1 MYIILVVNPHEIAL
15 FLQLLQ
21 SHKQLGYTNA
31 SHDRCRES
39 SAMSDGTIRSISI
52 YKITYSKHQTHLYGC
67 DGAVDTQSVRRSLV
81 RRIQQAKLSKIIGAL
96 PAEYANPARRGMCNT
111 VQDNSSK

>member
-52 YKITYSKHQTHLYGC
+52 HQTRLYGC